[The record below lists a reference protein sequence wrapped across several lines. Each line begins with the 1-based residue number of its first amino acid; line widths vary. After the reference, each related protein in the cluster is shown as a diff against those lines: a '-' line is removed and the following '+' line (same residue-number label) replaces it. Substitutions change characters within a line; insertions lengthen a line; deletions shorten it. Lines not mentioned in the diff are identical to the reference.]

1 VDLFN
6 SPVLLVEQ
14 PKEVFGVESKYTV
27 FNPQGQPVALVGE
40 PNLTGGKKAMRFLF
54 SEYSNNTR
62 HTLHVMR
69 PDGMPMMIIDKPFAL
84 MTPKVQITW
93 PNGQP
98 IGAIQ
103 CHFGLKP
110 RFTLLDP
117 WERQLGEIRGD
128 FFGWDFTISDW
139 QGVEVARV
147 NKQWEGLAA
156 TWFTTAD
163 RYAVQIRYQLPDP
176 LRSLVVATAIT
187 IDVVLRENK
196 GRR

>member
-1 VDLFN
+1 M
-6 SPVLLVEQ
+6 VEQ

-27 FNPQGQPVALVGE
+27 FNSHGQPVAFVRE
-40 PNLTGGKKAMRFLF
+40 PNLSGGKKAMRFIF
-54 SEYSNNTR
+54 SDMANNTR

-69 PDGMPMMIIDKPFAL
+69 PDGMPMLIIDKPFA
-84 MTPKVQITW
+84 MTTPRVQITW

-98 IGAIQ
+98 VGAIQ

-117 WERQLGEIRGD
+117 WNRQLGEIRGD
-128 FFGWDFTISDW
+128 FFGWDFSIADW
-139 QGVEVARV
+139 QGIEVARV

-156 TWFTTAD
+156 AWFTTAD
-163 RYAVQIRYQLPDP
+163 RYAVQIQYQLPDP
-176 LRSLVVATAIT
+176 LRTLVIATAIT

-196 GRR
+196 RR

>member
-27 FNPQGQPVALVGE
+27 FNPHGQPVAFVGE
-40 PNLTGGKKAMRFLF
+40 PNLSGGKKAMRFLF

-69 PDGMPMMIIDKPFAL
+69 PDGMPMLIIDKPFAI
-84 MTPKVQITW
+84 MTPKVQISW

-139 QGVEVARV
+139 QNVEVARV

-156 TWFTTAD
+156 AWFTTAD

-176 LRSLVVATAIT
+176 LRTLVVATAIT

-196 GRR
+196 SR